1 MTNRKRWLGS
11 MVVLSLAFSV
21 CVSAGAREYTTLL
34 TGNRAEDTEYAD
46 AYVDDHTV
54 QFGPDDNINPDHP
67 YGIHIFKGPLTIR
80 TDGTLNMGVVW
91 VEDSTA
97 PAGGYWQG
105 PRRLEMNSNAQLTV
119 DGRIRTGFLSLDLG
133 SSVDAAGGDFGY
145 IRMSGKSVANI
156 NMKEDGIPGSQ
167 AVTVGN
173 IREEKGRTGIQFYG
187 GTVNL
192 ALTTPQSSLR
202 GAFSKKNGKG
212 QLNLFLQNGARWEID
227 TSWGTGTT
235 LDRLTGGADKDSR
248 GIIHISSPVR
258 DMQIDNYSGHTL
270 IQYRTE
276 ALTGSEKDGENAELA
291 ILTAAPD
298 SFVTLRTDRNGTED
312 EQGKISALL
321 EKLANKLVYKG
332 YTAGERNMD
341 GEVEITEGLTAPS
354 QIWKNGTLFFDG
366 AGRGHLLN
374 RLTAPITGTSAD
386 TAYVPYADEG
396 FDTYTFSMPVLVDT
410 GDAAAIQAA
419 KPVIITG
426 TVTIWGDMALSGGAL
441 TLNRNPDGGMNGKI
455 TELHGDLRGNGNAR
469 IGLDGFSVWQ
479 GAALQ
484 EGNLDLT
491 MQSALWEN
499 GTKKSHERGSR
510 VGRLQADKNALIR
523 QKDGK
528 PLTIDHFSGS
538 LLLRYDHE
546 AADPAV
552 FSAGDTIIDTADAG
566 ARITLFTDNTG
577 INIWDELRVRGVL
590 DALAA
595 KLVYR
600 HYEEGSLTAEAGI
613 SEGLTSPA
621 VRICGVQGRQRAWI
635 PAETACC
642 LEKLRN
648 APDG

>member
-11 MVVLSLAFSV
+11 MVVLSLACSV

-67 YGIHIFKGPLTIR
+67 HGIHIFKGPLTIR

-321 EKLANKLVYKG
+321 ESWRISWFTKGILPGNETWRERWKLPKA
-332 YTAGERNMD
+332 
-341 GEVEITEGLTAPS
+341 
-354 QIWKNGTLFFDG
+354 
-366 AGRGHLLN
+366 
-374 RLTAPITGTSAD
+374 
-386 TAYVPYADEG
+386 
-396 FDTYTFSMPVLVDT
+396 
-410 GDAAAIQAA
+410 
-419 KPVIITG
+419 
-426 TVTIWGDMALSGGAL
+426 
-441 TLNRNPDGGMNGKI
+441 
-455 TELHGDLRGNGNAR
+455 
-469 IGLDGFSVWQ
+469 
-479 GAALQ
+479 
-484 EGNLDLT
+484 
-491 MQSALWEN
+491 
-499 GTKKSHERGSR
+499 
-510 VGRLQADKNALIR
+510 
-523 QKDGK
+523 
-528 PLTIDHFSGS
+528 
-538 LLLRYDHE
+538 
-546 AADPAV
+546 
-552 FSAGDTIIDTADAG
+552 
-566 ARITLFTDNTG
+566 
-577 INIWDELRVRGVL
+577 
-590 DALAA
+590 
-595 KLVYR
+595 
-600 HYEEGSLTAEAGI
+600 
-613 SEGLTSPA
+613 
-621 VRICGVQGRQRAWI
+621 
-635 PAETACC
+635 
-642 LEKLRN
+642 
-648 APDG
+648 